1 MTSKLKILNIYPIKN
16 LKKYILY
23 LKYSHMLMMMLHV
36 RTYIHMFIDGRLKSQ
51 KSTYVQKPKVAFKEL
66 RNIACDRKE
75 WSSLSKAVYEVNSRI
90 KKQKNRKG
98 YYYYFNPFF
107 LFLVLSEFC
116 FLQARV
122 MYSAWSYYL
131 FDHETVVR
139 TNA

>member
-1 MTSKLKILNIYPIKN
+1 MYKQS
-16 LKKYILY
+16 
-23 LKYSHMLMMMLHV
+23 
-36 RTYIHMFIDGRLKSQ
+36 LKSQ
-51 KSTYVQKPKVAFKEL
+51 KSTYVQKPKVALEEL

-75 WSSLSKAVYEVNSRI
+75 WSSYQRQFVRLIVELR
-90 KKQKNRKG
+90 NRKV

-107 LFLVLSEFC
+107 LFLVLSKFC

-131 FDHETVVR
+131 FDHGTVVR